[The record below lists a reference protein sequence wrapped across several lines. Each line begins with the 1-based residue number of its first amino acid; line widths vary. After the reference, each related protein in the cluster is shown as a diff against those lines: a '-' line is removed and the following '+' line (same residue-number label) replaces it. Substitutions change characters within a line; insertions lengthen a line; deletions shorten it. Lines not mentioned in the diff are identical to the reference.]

1 MKGGLYREEDL
12 GQYSCHDVLTS
23 YCGLETAVVL
33 QQEGLFKCLNS
44 IRCCLGHGT
53 KAKQEID
60 LIHEMLAAS
69 TGGTQAEGNRYK
81 AQVKCIV

>member
-1 MKGGLYREEDL
+1 M

-23 YCGLETAVVL
+23 YCGLETAMVL
-33 QQEGLFKCLNS
+33 QQEGLLKCLNS

-60 LIHEMLAAS
+60 LIMKCL
-69 TGGTQAEGNRYK
+69 QI
-81 AQVKCIV
+81 AQEEHKQRAIDIKHKLSA

>member
-1 MKGGLYREEDL
+1 MKGGLYREEDM

-23 YCGLETAVVL
+23 YCGLETAMVL

-44 IRCCLGHGT
+44 IRCLGHGT

-60 LIHEMLAAS
+60 LITKCLQLA
-69 TGGTQAEGNRYK
+69 QEEHKQK
-81 AQVKCIV
+81 AIDIKHKLNA